1 TPLLSLGEGRAP
13 LTRGGTNT
21 AVDVD
26 RRCFL
31 VNPQQSSTCWCGAGR
46 RTDAFLSRF
55 GQGMGVLYRQGCARA
70 HDPWG
75 RTGAC
80 DDEDP
85 ERFSSVLLPSHVRV
99 GGRPRSRHL
108 AQLTARCVPCSA
120 LDASAVAKQS
130 DVLPLAATVHHGL
143 SNIARLLRRYPGSS
157 LLV

>member
-1 TPLLSLGEGRAP
+1 MPTPWARRSWKTVAQTMNSGLLSLGEGRAP

-31 VNPQQSSTCWCGAGR
+31 VNPQRSSTCWCGTGR

-75 RTGAC
+75 RTGAS

-99 GGRPRSRHL
+99 GGRPRSGHL

-120 LDASAVAKQS
+120 LDAAPKCASRES
-130 DVLPLAATVHHGL
+130 SRTLP
-143 SNIARLLRRYPGSS
+143 
-157 LLV
+157 